1 MKVKKYCLKVDKYE
15 QGALIKALDTY
26 AKKQEAAGEDNGDTI
41 SLLLKI
47 ADTKPKKSLFK

>member
-1 MKVKKYCLKVDKYE
+1 MKVRKYCLKVDRYE

-47 ADTKPKKSLFK
+47 ADTKPKKSFF